1 MTEGFKMWQRPK
13 LSFYEMNLIIGALAH
28 ASNQNPEPLPGEQPW
43 ETEKRLELAESREV
57 LMKRF
62 LNMITIPE
70 RRVPEWEVNQ

>member
-13 LSFYEMNLIIGALAH
+13 LSHYEISLIIGALAQ
-28 ASNQNPEPLPGEQPW
+28 ASKPNPEPLPGAQPW

>member
-28 ASNQNPEPLPGEQPW
+28 ASNPEPLPGEKPMG
-43 ETEKRLELAESREV
+43 TKKRLELAESREV

-62 LNMITIPE
+62 INMITIPE
-70 RRVPEWEVNQ
+70 RRVPEWEVHQ